1 MLLTAVKKYHYC
13 VDVKFQF
20 CNIAHLAVSEQKYY
34 TGFPHDTLEVVVAV
48 QKGSF
53 PHNKNLFNFDSS
65 IL

>member
-1 MLLTAVKKYHYC
+1 MLLTTGKKYHYY

-20 CNIAHLAVSEQKYY
+20 RNVAHLAVSEQKNY
-34 TGFPHDTLEVVVAV
+34 TGFPHDTLEVVAAV